1 MDHPFVLFGTAHKA
15 AIVSAFLVPVA
26 LAILVRSANSR
37 RFADTVRWLFAAEL
51 IATYALWYWL
61 LYSRGWMAVGNLL
74 PMHLC
79 DWAAIAAF
87 ITLIRPN
94 QRTYELSY
102 FWALSATLQATL
114 TPQLDYDFPDW
125 RFVVFF
131 GFHCGVIASVLYLTL
146 GARMRPYP
154 SSLPRVIAWTLFYG
168 VCAGLVDWLFDVNF
182 GFLRAKSADPSVLDL
197 LSPWPWYI
205 AELVPIG
212 IAFILVLYLPFFV
225 ADKIAQLRRRP

>member
-1 MDHPFVLFGTAHKA
+1 MEHPFVLFGPAHLI
-15 AIVSAFLVPVA
+15 AIALAFVVPVV
-26 LAILVRSANSR
+26 LAAFVRSAGNAR
-37 RFADTVRWLFAAEL
+37 LVEIVRWLFAAEL
-51 IATYALWYWL
+51 IATYVLWYWL

-79 DWAAIAAF
+79 DWAAIATF
-87 ITLIRPN
+87 ITLVWPN
-94 QRTYELSY
+94 QKTYELSY

-114 TPQLDYDFPDW
+114 TPQLAYDFPDS

-131 GFHCGVIASVLYLTL
+131 GFHCGVIAAVLYLTL

-154 SSLPRVIAWTLFYG
+154 SSLPRVITWTLFYG

-182 GFLRAKSADPSVLDL
+182 GFLRAKSTEPSVLDL

-212 IAFILVLYLPFFV
+212 ITFILVLYLPFFV
-225 ADKIAQLRRRP
+225 ADRIAQSRRRP